1 MLNAYQ
7 LKALFL
13 SGVSLTCSLWLATLT
28 FHLSYSRNKP
38 DSSQK
43 CQTNLK
49 SALRQT
55 SCLLTKQLA
64 CGLRTLTHNDVPNQH
79 AYTCV
84 TELHTCETNAV
95 IWTEMG
101 KMTHQC
107 VILAHIFRFST
118 CVTHYPCVK
127 MTHLFLQYVCLPFR
141 QLAVRVL

>member
-13 SGVSLTCSLWLATLT
+13 SGVSLTCPLWLATLT
-28 FHLSYSRNKP
+28 FYLSYSRNKP
-38 DSSQK
+38 DSSQN

-49 SALRQT
+49 STLRH
-55 SCLLTKQLA
+55 SCLLSKQLA
-64 CGLRTLTHNDVPNQH
+64 CGLRTLTHNHVPNQH

-84 TELHTCETNAV
+84 TELHACQIYTHVKCTD
-95 IWTEMG
+95 MG

-127 MTHLFLQYVCLPFR
+127 TTHPFLQCRWSDKTFLTVP
-141 QLAVRVL
+141 Q